1 MRVTMRM
8 LSLLRLATNVSAV
21 PSGAQNAAICI
32 LPTAAFGSANMR
44 QNGGC
49 SCARSKVT
57 NNAL

>member
-44 QNGGC
+44 QNGGDGC
-49 SCARSKVT
+49 GAPTSSGH
-57 NNAL
+57 AL